1 MNLFE
6 LVLRNLRK
14 RPTRSGLT
22 VLAVAI
28 GIAAVVA
35 LTGIAWGFEAS
46 WQHAN
51 DARGTDLIVTRSS
64 SENAMPSPFAAGPLL
79 PVLKAYPHVT
89 QVVGLLSEM
98 LTVNENTPPL
108 FVFGW
113 AYPSYLWA
121 HLKKLDGRWPVDD
134 QEPVVMLGELASELL
149 HKKTGD
155 GLELEGRSFH
165 VIGVF
170 ESAALVENGAVLM
183 TLGQMQDITDK
194 HGKVNVLNIKLDVAA
209 GEEEIASF
217 KATVRK
223 TLPGYVAIT
232 SGELVRDNIAVRISK
247 AMSHATILIASLVGA
262 LMVFNTMLM
271 SVNERTREI
280 GILQALGW
288 QRRTILKLIIA
299 ESALLA
305 LLGGALGIVLGMGLT
320 LGLEQVDLMRGKI
333 DAVFSWH
340 FLLEVLLLSVILGIL
355 GGLYPALK
363 AARLRPAQA
372 LRQE

>member
-1 MNLFE
+1 
-6 LVLRNLRK
+6 
-14 RPTRSGLT
+14 
-22 VLAVAI
+22 
-28 GIAAVVA
+28 
-35 LTGIAWGFEAS
+35 
-46 WQHAN
+46 
-51 DARGTDLIVTRSS
+51 
-64 SENAMPSPFAAGPLL
+64 
-79 PVLKAYPHVT
+79 
-89 QVVGLLSEM
+89 
-98 LTVNENTPPL
+98 
-108 FVFGW
+108 
-113 AYPSYLWA
+113 
-121 HLKKLDGRWPVDD
+121 
-134 QEPVVMLGELASELL
+134 
-149 HKKTGD
+149 
-155 GLELEGRSFH
+155 
-165 VIGVF
+165 
-170 ESAALVENGAVLM
+170 
-183 TLGQMQDITDK
+183 MQDITDK